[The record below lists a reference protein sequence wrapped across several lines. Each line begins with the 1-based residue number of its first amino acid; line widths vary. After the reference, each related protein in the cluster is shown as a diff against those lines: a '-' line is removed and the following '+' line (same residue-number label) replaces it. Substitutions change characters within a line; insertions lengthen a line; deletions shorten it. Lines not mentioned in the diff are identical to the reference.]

1 MNHAFLT
8 GKTVYLQGL
17 EKDDL
22 PNLKKWICD
31 ENVTRFLESGIFP
44 PSIDQLVENYEH
56 EIKNQ
61 NNIPFLVI
69 SRKENLPIGWGG
81 LYEINWIKRSA
92 ELRFFIGETKFWKM
106 TAALESEKL
115 LLQYAFE
122 TLNMHK
128 VTGGA
133 NVENKGS
140 WKVIERVGFVKE
152 GILRD
157 TVYRNGK
164 YYDAYI
170 YSMLRNEYDK
180 LYGTKSN
187 VS

>member
-1 MNHAFLT
+1 MKYAFLT
-8 GKTVYLQGL
+8 GETVYLRGL

-22 PNLKKWICD
+22 PNLKNWLCD
-31 ENVTRFLESGIFP
+31 EKVTRFLESGTFP
-44 PSIDQLVENYEH
+44 SSIEQFIEQYEN

-61 NNIPFLVI
+61 KNVLFLVM
-69 SRKENLPIGWGG
+69 SKKENIPIGWGG

-92 ELRFFIGETKFWKM
+92 ELRFFIGETQFWKI

-140 WKVIERVGFVKE
+140 WKIIERIGFVKE
-152 GILRD
+152 GVLRD
-157 TVYRNGK
+157 SVYRNGK
-164 YYDAYI
+164 YYDVYI
-170 YSMLRNEYDK
+170 YSMLRNEYEK
-180 LYGTKSN
+180 LYGVK
-187 VS
+187 